1 MIREIKSFNQLKSVI
16 FVIKQVEANFFSN
29 VTHDYLMIDQ
39 TMSADLHVE
48 NSAEDEE
55 DMKLIE
61 SALKS
66 LITFENL
73 G

>member
-1 MIREIKSFNQLKSVI
+1 
-16 FVIKQVEANFFSN
+16 
-29 VTHDYLMIDQ
+29 MIDNQ
-39 TMSADLHVE
+39 TMSADLHVD